1 MLDNFTDFVAGSSIG
16 FLAWFFGGI
25 DGLLQ
30 VLVTFCVIDYIT
42 GIIAAGVEHRLSS
55 SVGFRGIMRKV
66 EMFIFVGMAHLL
78 DHYLPGDTGSL
89 RAVVCLFYIVNESIS
104 IFENA
109 EKIGVPIPKPL
120 HNMLAKLHDMTQN
133 NIESKQEI
141 NKKKKGE

>member
-78 DHYLPGDTGSL
+78 DNYLPGDTGSL

>member
-78 DHYLPGDTGSL
+78 DRYLPGDTGSL

>member
-1 MLDNFTDFVAGSSIG
+1 MLDNLTDFIAGSCIG

-30 VLVTFCVIDYIT
+30 VLIAFCVIDYVT

-55 SVGFRGIMRKV
+55 SAGFRGIMRKV
-66 EMFIFVGMAHLL
+66 EMFLFVGMAHLL

-89 RAVVCLFYIVNESIS
+89 RAVVCMFYVVNESIS

-109 EKIGVPIPKPL
+109 ERIGVPIPKPL
-120 HNMLAKLHDMTQN
+120 HNMLEKLHDMTQN
-133 NIESKQEI
+133 DGHNQEQK
-141 NKKKKGE
+141 NGDKK

>member
-78 DHYLPGDTGSL
+78 DRYLPGDTGSL

-133 NIESKQEI
+133 NNESKQEI